1 MLRRWAV
8 FAACSSLFLAGPA
21 AAGGG
26 LEARYMASFTGIP
39 IGQGALV
46 AEVNDDGY
54 SVSGSAMIVGMLKMV
69 TPGKGSAAA
78 RGQLANGKVLPVSY
92 SGSSESKDRTQEV
105 RLAGAA
111 GTINQIDISPW
122 RRPTRDRVPVT
133 EEHRVG
139 VVDPMSAALMPV
151 PGNADLAGPDACNRV
166 LPIFDGQ
173 ERYDLIFTY
182 IRTEPVKDVKGYSGP
197 TAVCRVE
204 YRPIAG
210 HREGRK
216 QVKEL
221 QENKDIYAW
230 LAPIVGTRV
239 VVPLRVS
246 FGSPIGTFLVQAT
259 HFLTEAKPNTS
270 ATPSR

>member
-1 MLRRWAV
+1 
-8 FAACSSLFLAGPA
+8 
-21 AAGGG
+21 
-26 LEARYMASFTGIP
+26 
-39 IGQGALV
+39 
-46 AEVNDDGY
+46 
-54 SVSGSAMIVGMLKMV
+54 MIVGLLKMV
-69 TPGKGSAAA
+69 NPGKGTAAA
-78 RGQLANGKVLPVSY
+78 RGQFANGKVLPVNY
-92 SGSSESKDRTQEV
+92 SGSSETKDRTQEV
-105 RLAGAA
+105 RLSGAA
-111 GTINQIDISPW
+111 GTINDISISPW

-151 PGNADLAGPDACNRV
+151 AGSADLAGPEACNRV

-173 ERYDLIFTY
+173 ERYDLVFTY
-182 IRTEPVKDVKGYSGP
+182 MRTEPVKEVKGYSGP
-197 TAVCRVE
+197 AAVCRVE

-239 VVPLRVS
+239 LVPLRVS
-246 FGSPIGTFLVQAT
+246 FGSPIGVFLVQAT
-259 HFLTEAKPNTS
+259 HFISEAKPNT
-270 ATPSR
+270 PSVPTR

>member
-1 MLRRWAV
+1 MVRRSIV
-8 FAACSSLFLAGPA
+8 LAACLVAAAGPA

-26 LEARYMASFTGIP
+26 LEARYMASLTGIP

-46 AEVNDDGY
+46 VEVSDDGY
-54 SVSGSAMIVGMLKMV
+54 SISGSAMIVGLLKMV

-78 RGQLANGKVLPVSY
+78 RGQLLNGKILPVSY
-92 SGSSESKDRTQEV
+92 SGSSETKDRSQEV
-105 RLAGAA
+105 RLSGAA
-111 GTINQIDISPW
+111 GTIKEVSITPW
-122 RRPTRDRVPVT
+122 RRTTRDRVPIT
-133 EEHRVG
+133 DEHRSG

-151 PGNADLAGPDACNRV
+151 AGSGDLSGPEACDRT

-173 ERYDLIFTY
+173 ERYDLVFSY
-182 IRTEPVKDVKGYSGP
+182 VRTEAIKDVKGYSGP
-197 TAVCRVE
+197 LAVCRVE

-210 HREGRK
+210 HRENRK

-221 QENKDIYAW
+221 SENKEIFAW

-239 VVPLRVS
+239 LVPLRVS

-259 HFLTEAKPNTS
+259 HFVGEAKPRTS
-270 ATPSR
+270 QAPATR